1 MREFGNHIDGEQRPA
16 RDAGWLDS
24 TDPSTG
30 EVWARV
36 PASGPA
42 DIDDAVTAATR
53 AAEPWARTSPMQRAM
68 ILRAWA
74 NEISTHAEEL
84 SEIETR
90 DNGRAL
96 RETRLGDL
104 PGSGLLVHYVAGL
117 ADKVTGDTVNLSQ
130 HSVNYTTY
138 QPIGVVGVIIPWNAP
153 LAMFF
158 AKVSAALAAGNAV
171 VVKPAEQASC
181 SILAATAVLA
191 KVGMPPGLVNVVA
204 GDGPTAGDALVTHRG
219 VGKISFTGSTDT
231 GRTIAARSVTNL
243 KRLALELGGKS
254 PNVVFADADL
264 DAAAAGV
271 AAGIYTGGA
280 GQACIAGSRI
290 LIEAPIFDEFVERL
304 RDHAEK
310 LAVGDPMDLATAMGP
325 IAFAEQYGKVRSY
338 LRLGPEEGAR
348 LVFGGGTGTD
358 VVPAGSPLAGGYFV
372 APTLFR
378 VPRNGLRICQE
389 EIFGPVAVAMPFD
402 TDDEAAAI
410 ANDTR
415 YGLAAGV
422 WTQNLSRAHRMAAR
436 IRAGS
441 VWVNT
446 YRRIHWAVPFGG
458 LKESGNGP
466 ANGVDGLREW
476 MELKSV
482 WVELN

>member
-1 MREFGNHIDGEQRPA
+1 MREFGNYIDGERRAARSGRWIDSVNPA
-16 RDAGWLDS
+16 
-24 TDPSTG
+24 TG
-30 EVWARV
+30 EAWAKI
-36 PASGPA
+36 PASDAA
-42 DIDDAVTAATR
+42 DVEDAVAAATS
-53 AAEPWARTSPMQRAM
+53 AAGSWAATPPMRRAM

-74 NEISTHAEEL
+74 DRIGPATEEL
-84 SEIETR
+84 SELETR

-96 RETRLGDL
+96 RETRMGDL
-104 PGSGLLVHYVAGL
+104 PGSALLVQYVAGL
-117 ADKVTGDTVNLSQ
+117 ADKVTGDNVHLSAQ
-130 HSVNYTTY
+130 SVNYTVHE
-138 QPIGVVGVIIPWNAP
+138 PVGVVGVIIPWNAP

-181 SILAATAVLA
+181 SILAATALLDDLGLP
-191 KVGMPPGLVNVVA
+191 KGLVNVVA
-204 GDGPTAGDALVTHRG
+204 GDGPTAGDALVTHPG

-231 GRTIAARSVTNL
+231 GRTITARSVTNL

-290 LIEAPIFDEFVERL
+290 LIEAPIFDEFVDRL

-389 EIFGPVAVAMPFD
+389 EIFGPVAVAMRFD
-402 TDDEAAAI
+402 TEDEAAAI

>member
-1 MREFGNHIDGEQRPA
+1 MREFGNYIAGEQRPA
-16 RDAGWLDS
+16 RSGEWIDS

-30 EVWARV
+30 QVWARV
-36 PASGPA
+36 PASGAA
-42 DIDDAVTAATR
+42 DVDDAVGAATAA
-53 AAEPWARTSPMQRAM
+53 AGGWARTSPMQRAAM
-68 ILRAWA
+68 LRAWA
-74 NEISTHAEEL
+74 GEISAHVEEL
-84 SEIETR
+84 SGIETR

-104 PGSGLLVHYVAGL
+104 PGSSLLLHYVAGL
-117 ADKVTGDTVNLSQ
+117 ADKLTGDTVNLGPQ
-130 HSVNYTTY
+130 SVNYTVR
-138 QPIGVVGVIIPWNAP
+138 QPLGVVGVIIPWNAP

-158 AKVSAALAAGNAV
+158 AKVGAALAAGNAV

-181 SILAATAVLA
+181 SILAATAMFERIGLPA
-191 KVGMPPGLVNVVA
+191 GLVNVVA
-204 GDGPTAGDALVTHRG
+204 GDGPTAGDALVTHPG
-219 VGKISFTGSTDT
+219 VAKVSFTGSTDT
-231 GRTIAARSVTNL
+231 GRVITARSASNL

-290 LIEAPIFDEFVERL
+290 LVEAPVYAEFVERL
-304 RDHAEK
+304 REHAGK
-310 LAVGDPMDLATAMGP
+310 LAVGDPSDLATAMGP
-325 IAFAEQYGKVRSY
+325 IAFAEQYDKVRSY
-338 LRLGPEEGAR
+338 LELGPAEGAT
-348 LVFGGGTGTD
+348 LAFGGGTGTD
-358 VVPAGSPLAGGYFV
+358 VVPAGSALAGGYFV
-372 APTLFR
+372 APTLFE
-378 VPRNGLRICQE
+378 VPRNDLRICQE

-402 TDDEAAAI
+402 TEDEAVAI

-422 WTQNLSRAHRMAAR
+422 WTQNLNRAHRMAAAL
-436 IRAGS
+436 RAGS

-458 LKESGNGP
+458 LKESGNAP
-466 ANGVDGLREW
+466 AGGVDALHEW
-476 MELKSV
+476 TELKAV
-482 WVELN
+482 WIELS